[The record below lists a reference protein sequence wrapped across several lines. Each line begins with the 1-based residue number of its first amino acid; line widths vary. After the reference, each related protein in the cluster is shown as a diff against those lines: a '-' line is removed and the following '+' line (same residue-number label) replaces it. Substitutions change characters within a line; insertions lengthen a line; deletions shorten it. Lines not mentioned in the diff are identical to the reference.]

1 MGIGHLS
8 ISARLLD
15 SLREKNGGISQD
27 DEDFTAKVTSIIYFG
42 ECYNDD
48 DSIIIEMY
56 VALIVL
62 ACRWSRYSKLISK
75 GFEHSYIHAP
85 KDCVRSIDIYSGNG
99 SQSRSTKKSP
109 RRNR

>member
-1 MGIGHLS
+1 MGYSS

-27 DEDFTAKVTSIIYFG
+27 DEDFTAKVTSIIYFS

-62 ACRWSRYSKLISK
+62 ACRWSRYSKPI
-75 GFEHSYIHAP
+75 IQ
-85 KDCVRSIDIYSGNG
+85 G
-99 SQSRSTKKSP
+99 SD
-109 RRNR
+109 